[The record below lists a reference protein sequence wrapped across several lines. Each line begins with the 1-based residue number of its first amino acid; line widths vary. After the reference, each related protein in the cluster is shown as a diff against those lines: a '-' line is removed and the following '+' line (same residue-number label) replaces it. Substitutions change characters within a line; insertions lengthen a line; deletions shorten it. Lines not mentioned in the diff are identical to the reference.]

1 MSTRGT
7 FKAGSVSVSHNILS
21 TSFDTWCHCWQYPSL
36 PMLPLI
42 QVFKYAVKLFANCWE
57 LAVGGWSVPEGHFK
71 GKICESTVAC
81 LDKKCLKWAHFL
93 MFFWSQTDSSWGNVV
108 SRTNHAAA
116 SVLSFLEKMY
126 WSLGETLPHESL
138 VYVLW
143 KLSFMYFASFPPII
157 IFGTSFQGWKFMI
170 LESHWQLN
178 QKGRDFYNCFWTL
191 HWKVTCRNQC
201 WTLGLIGSS
210 ADTFLLAPILIC
222 TTSMSAFKLQRTW
235 KYLLHQHFT
244 GCWSLA
250 GGKSSEPALS
260 LHDLSEAE
268 GKDTPF
274 PGCVRACTKFGPT
287 YETFDWSVF
296 GQVHVLVLPNQGQ
309 TWHGHL
315 NSHHRQHGP
324 WKVCCATLLGQS
336 HTKRCCKS

>member
-250 GGKSSEPALS
+250 GGNGWSSSVQWASTQLARS
-260 LHDLSEAE
+260 VRSWRQGYAI
-268 GKDTPF
+268 
-274 PGCVRACTKFGPT
+274 PGMCPSMRKIRTYLWDIWLVSFWTGPRTGPT
-287 YETFDWSVF
+287 EP
-296 GQVHVLVLPNQGQ
+296 GPNV
-309 TWHGHL
+309 TWT
-315 NSHHRQHGP
+315 S
-324 WKVCCATLLGQS
+324 
-336 HTKRCCKS
+336 